1 MIAATKIYEFEE
13 FRVDAIQR
21 RVTRAGEAVA
31 LHSKA
36 FDLLLV
42 LVHSAGR
49 DVSKDELL
57 EAVWPGQILEESNLA
72 VNISAIRRALGETA
86 AQARFIV
93 TIPGHGYRFVANVR
107 EAPGQM
113 VGLVIERETFARV
126 RVEQEPDKLRT
137 HAPELIVNQTS
148 PVARTRR
155 GSIILAVLGVLV
167 VSAAGL
173 AWWRN
178 APAKNSLGRF
188 QQISYRQL
196 TNNGIVY
203 NAALS
208 PDGKFFAFV
217 MIQKEKETLRAGQTN
232 STEQIELRPPDEVS
246 YEGLRF
252 SQDGSSLFYSFAA
265 HKSLKFD
272 LYKIPALGGVPVK
285 LRENVGN
292 FFALSQD
299 DKRVAFVREEVEK
312 GTSSIVIANLDGSNE
327 SAIVTLPAARTIG
340 RRGLAW
346 SPDGSRL
353 AFAAG
358 NGNGDSLHALYV
370 ADLATGAITTLP
382 APHWRSIDSVVWLRD
397 RSGLAVT
404 AQGSNQHDTNQLW
417 FVALPGG
424 EVSSITRDLT
434 TYDVGLGISD
444 DSRNFLLVRLQ
455 QLNHI
460 WVMPADDPAKTRQIT
475 FGTIGSNDGLLG
487 LDWTPLNQIVYGSS
501 TGRGQSIWTIDPDG
515 RNAKQITA
523 PEYGDAMPNISA
535 EGRTMVFE
543 SNRSGGTEIW
553 RANLDG
559 SDARQLTN
567 CGKNFQPNISPDSKW
582 VVYKSTC
589 DGVGSLWRVPF
600 EGGPSQRLT
609 EKAFSWPS
617 ISPDGKWIACGFATP
632 VKYLLAIIPIEGG
645 EPAKFFDSAPLAN
658 IRLGIRWAGD
668 GKSVIYRDQ
677 RVGLWRQTLDGGAP
691 ARIPGLP
698 PEKIYGFGWSRD
710 NKLLAYTLGTEIR
723 DVVLITSAN

>member
-13 FRVDAIQR
+13 FRVDTIQR
-21 RVTRAGEAVA
+21 RVTRGGQGVA

-42 LVHSAGR
+42 LMRSAGR

-72 VNISAIRRALGETA
+72 VNISAVRRALGETA

-93 TIPGHGYRFVANVR
+93 TIPGHGYRFVANVH
-107 EAPGQM
+107 EAPSQM

-126 RVEQEPDKLRT
+126 SVEEEPEKVLTDT
-137 HAPELIVNQTS
+137 AQTS
-148 PVARTRR
+148 RLPKTRR
-155 GSIILAVLGVLV
+155 GLITLAVLGVLV
-167 VSAAGL
+167 ITAAGF
-173 AWWRN
+173 AWWRHTAAMN
-178 APAKNSLGRF
+178 APGRF

-208 PDGKFFAFV
+208 RDGKFFAFV
-217 MIQKEKETLRAGQTN
+217 MMQKEKETLRAGQTN
-232 STEQIELRPPDEVS
+232 SAEQIELRPPDEVS
-246 YEGLRF
+246 YEGLKF
-252 SQDGSSLFYSFAA
+252 SHDGSSLFYTFAA

-272 LYKIPALGGVPVK
+272 LYKIPALGGVPVR

-299 DKRVAFVREEVEK
+299 DRRLAFVREEVEK
-312 GTSSIVIANLDGSNE
+312 GTSSIILSDLDGSNE
-327 SAIVTLPAARTIG
+327 SAIATLPAARVIG
-340 RRGLAW
+340 RRGLSW

-358 NGNGDSLHALYV
+358 NGDGDSLHALYV
-370 ADLATGAITTLP
+370 ADLNSGAITPLP
-382 APHWRSIDSVVWLRD
+382 APHWRSIDSVAWLKD
-397 RSGLAVT
+397 GSGLAVT

-417 FVALPGG
+417 FVAYPTG
-424 EVSSITRDLT
+424 EVSSITKDLT
-434 TYDVGLGISD
+434 TYDVGLSVSED
-444 DSRNFLLVRLQ
+444 ARNFLLVRLQ

-460 WVMPADDPAKTRQIT
+460 WVMPTDDPTKTRQIT

-487 LDWTPLNQIVYGSS
+487 LDWTPANQIVYGSS
-501 TGRGQSIWTIDPDG
+501 NGRGQSIWTIDPDG
-515 RNAKQITA
+515 MNAKQITA

-535 EGRTMVFE
+535 DGRTMVFE
-543 SNRSGGTEIW
+543 SSRSGGTEIW
-553 RANLDG
+553 RASLDG
-559 SDARQLTN
+559 SEARQLTN
-567 CGKNFQPNISPDSKW
+567 CGKNFQPNVSPDGKW
-582 VVYKSTC
+582 AVYKSTC
-589 DGVGSLWRVPF
+589 DGVGALWRVPLD
-600 EGGPSQRLT
+600 GGPAQRLT

-632 VKYLLAIIPIEGG
+632 VKYLLAIIPIDGG

-658 IRLGIRWAGD
+658 IRLGIRWSAD
-668 GKSVIYRDQ
+668 GKSVVYRDQ
-677 RVGLWRQTLDGGAP
+677 RVGLWRQTLDGGTP
-691 ARIPGLP
+691 TRIQGLP

-710 NKLLAYTLGTEIR
+710 NKFLAYTLGTEIR
-723 DVVLITSAN
+723 DVVLLTSGN